1 MIWIVGGLLMSIHRG
16 VRNHLWYW
24 AIMIAVAFSLA
35 LIFGASIG
43 VILLG
48 VVFVTFLLMVAMLFG
63 SLWVDMKRR
72 GEIDRYLSRA
82 SEICNVDLIEETDAE
97 LEHVLPLLVAAGFVV
112 LDGKSPTGYRFTP
125 EGVSRRRALGLL

>member
-16 VRNHLWYW
+16 VRNYLWYW
-24 AIMIAVAFSLA
+24 AIMIAVALALA

-63 SLWVDMKRR
+63 SLWLDMKRR

-82 SEICNVDLIEETDAE
+82 SEICNADLTEEPEAE
-97 LEHVLPLLVAAGFVV
+97 LEHLLPLLVAARFVV
-112 LDGKSPTGYRFTP
+112 LDGESPTGYRFPP
-125 EGVSRRRALGLL
+125 EGVSRQRALGLL